1 MPLVN
6 ISILSGKSPEY
17 IKAVGDGINSA
28 VIETMGFPLDDRYQ
42 IIHQLDSEQLQLQGR
57 DGDRVMMHLVMR
69 AGRSNESKQAF
80 YKKVMENLAVNPG
93 IPPANVLITITEN
106 HDIDWS
112 FRDGVAQFMAYP
124 GVDMTK
130 HKQTM
135 EAARLLPATP
145 TMTTISGTI
154 VAKTYGQPK
163 EILLQD
169 YLVGG
174 IVFALIG
181 LVFWSIQQSSKK

>member
-17 IKAVGDGINSA
+17 IKAVGDGVNSA

-69 AGRSNESKQAF
+69 AGRSNKSKQAF
-80 YKKVMENLAVNPG
+80 YKKVVENLAVNPG

-112 FRDGVAQFMAYP
+112 FSDGLAQF
-124 GVDMTK
+124 
-130 HKQTM
+130 
-135 EAARLLPATP
+135 
-145 TMTTISGTI
+145 I
-154 VAKTYGQPK
+154 V
-163 EILLQD
+163 
-169 YLVGG
+169 
-174 IVFALIG
+174 
-181 LVFWSIQQSSKK
+181 